1 MMNPFIKFSA
11 MLLLSSVA
19 FFSAKSQSEVLNN
32 GATPFWRTAGNN
44 GISTINFLGA
54 INNSSLRIRTN
65 NLQRMVV
72 DSTGNVGIGI
82 GDPATRLHVAGG
94 FRLVNGSQANNFIL
108 FSDVN
113 GLSTW
118 KPADSVLSNATTKA
132 WNTVGNAGTNATTNF
147 IGTTDAI
154 DFVVKTS
161 GSASTNERLRV
172 IGNGATPGQV
182 VINNRANFAGDVF
195 SVYSNNTTNGT
206 TTSINNAVGG
216 FAVNG
221 YTDGFGIGVYGES
234 YSTTT
239 SQGIGVWGAVIA
251 NNTPAS
257 NQSDGV
263 YAENYASPL
272 GTGATAAVSS
282 GVTGVAFGTPGNA
295 TTVGAFGINVA
306 NSGNAYGVYGFS
318 QSPAGLGVFANNVST
333 AASPSHGVQGQTVGT
348 ALAAGVRGFNG
359 AAAIGNGQSGFG
371 VRGTVAV
378 APTGTGFV
386 AGVRG
391 DATGTSGNTFGV
403 YGSSVSAA
411 GYGIYG
417 TSTNGVGS
425 FGVSASATSFG
436 LYGANSN
443 ASGTALFS
451 VGNNVIGTYLVG
463 GSGAA
468 LNGSTLGTLSLATT
482 AATGVG
488 LIGIGNNLTGSIIS
502 PAVGCGVSGVG
513 AQYGVVG
520 YATSNVATNPAN
532 NAPANGANASAGGYF
547 EVQNGGGTS
556 QTWAYVGVREAAGA
570 GGLRKII
577 GPGTVNTIVKDLS
590 GELVALSCPETPENL
605 FQDFGTGYLVNG
617 KAHISLDPVF
627 AKNIVVDKSH
637 PLRVFVQLE
646 GDCKGV
652 FVSNKTQY
660 GFDVTE
666 LSNGSSATAFSYYV
680 SANRADEVNADGSIS
695 RYSQERFAKAPGP
708 LKNVTHSSKTSEH
721 KPLYYTDNEQP
732 IVSPDVVSK
741 VRDRKRK

>member
-1 MMNPFIKFSA
+1 MMGSFIKFSA

-132 WNTVGNAGTNATTNF
+132 WNTIGNAGTNATTNF

-172 IGNGATPGQV
+172 IGSGATPGQV

-216 FAVNG
+216 FAVSG
-221 YTDGFGIGVYGES
+221 YADGVGIGVYGES

-239 SQGIGVWGAVIA
+239 SQGIGVWGAIVA

-272 GTGATAAVSS
+272 GSGATAAVSS
-282 GVTGVAFGTPGNA
+282 GVTGVVFGTPGNA

-306 NSGNAYGVYGFS
+306 NSGTAYGVYGYS

-359 AAAIGNGQSGFG
+359 ATAIGNGQSGFG
-371 VRGTVAV
+371 VRGSVAV

-386 AGVRG
+386 MGVRG
-391 DATGTSGNTFGV
+391 DVTGTSGNTVGVFGSAASAIGNGV
-403 YGSSVSAA
+403 YA
-411 GYGIYG
+411 GN
-417 TSTNGVGS
+417 TN
-425 FGVSASATSFG
+425 T
-436 LYGANSN
+436 
-443 ASGTALFS
+443 SGTALFAA
-451 VGNNVIGTYLVG
+451 GNNVAGTYLVN

-482 AATGVG
+482 AASGVG
-488 LIGIGNNLTGSIIS
+488 VVGIGNNLTGSIIT

-520 YATSNVATNPAN
+520 YATSNVATNLAN

-577 GPGTVNTIVKDLS
+577 GPGTVNTIVKDLT

-605 FQDFGTGYLVNG
+605 FQDFGTGHLVNG
-617 KAHISLDPVF
+617 KAHVSLDPVF
-627 AKNIVVDKSH
+627 AKNIVVNELH

-646 GDCKGV
+646 GDCNGV
-652 FVSNKTQY
+652 YVSNKTQY

-666 LSNGSSATAFSYYV
+666 LSNGTSRTAFSYYV

-695 RYSQERFAKAPGP
+695 RYSQERFARAPGP
-708 LKNVTHSSKTSEH
+708 LKNLTHSSQTSEH
-721 KPLYYTDNEQP
+721 QPLYYTDNEQP

-741 VRDRKRK
+741 IRGRKRK